1 MTDHEGMSSLEFG
14 SSVTHCQLAMAS
26 SNSSVQTTSATFSFP
41 TCLQNLSVC
50 VFNITRSCY
59 KLASMCAHQNVHHV
73 SMKTGKHFT
82 LLNHSSS
89 WVCVWIM
96 CGICVK
102 DICEGQRLWHLWV
115 QVHSGVAGWKCRRN
129 WEKKMPELQRTL
141 KSWLTMERGGRAAPL
156 LPICV
161 WFGNITQIR
170 SYSFVHNFRS
180 LTAVVQVNFET
191 QLTETI
197 ISGATPKPAW
207 PGGGGRWLYL
217 TQLSSCIQ
225 LWGHTIGMMSTCWS
239 EFRGGPQKWLDG
251 WSLSLMKK
259 EWENWDV
266 LLGEEKAP
274 GKSYRG
280 LSESEGIQ
288 GICRGIVYKDKGEW
302 LQTEKADVYIRY

>member
-129 WEKKMPELQRTL
+129 WEKKNAWTTEDIKILAHHGERWQGCTSAPHLCVIWQYHSDQILLFCAQLQVTHGRGASELRNAAHRDNHFWGYTKTSMTRRWWEVTLLDSALQLHPALGPHHRNDVDLLEWIQRRPTEVIR
-141 KSWLTMERGGRAAPL
+141 WMESLLDEERMRELGCFAWRRESSREILSRPL
-156 LPICV
+156 RIWRDTRHL
-161 WFGNITQIR
+161 
-170 SYSFVHNFRS
+170 
-180 LTAVVQVNFET
+180 
-191 QLTETI
+191 
-197 ISGATPKPAW
+197 
-207 PGGGGRWLYL
+207 
-217 TQLSSCIQ
+217 
-225 LWGHTIGMMSTCWS
+225 
-239 EFRGGPQKWLDG
+239 
-251 WSLSLMKK
+251 
-259 EWENWDV
+259 
-266 LLGEEKAP
+266 
-274 GKSYRG
+274 
-280 LSESEGIQ
+280 
-288 GICRGIVYKDKGEW
+288 
-302 LQTEKADVYIRY
+302 